1 MLSTISESVKEVAN
15 MIEAISS
22 ASKEQT
28 TGISQVHLAIADIDR
43 VTQENAA
50 LVEETTAAAESLNH
64 EANEL
69 RQNMS
74 FFKTGQ
80 NNHSMA
86 RKAMPAAPAA
96 KAAPNRQATQALPSP
111 KASNGTDEWNE
122 F

>member
-1 MLSTISESVKEVAN
+1 
-15 MIEAISS
+15 
-22 ASKEQT
+22 
-28 TGISQVHLAIADIDR
+28 
-43 VTQENAA
+43 
-50 LVEETTAAAESLNH
+50 EETTAAAESLNH

-86 RKAMPAAPAA
+86 RKAMPSAPAA
-96 KAAPNRQATQALPSP
+96 KAAPNRQTTQALPSP
-111 KASNGTDEWNE
+111 KASNGADEWNE